1 MDVLIMRI
9 LMDCSFYLSV
19 FMPLMQKGIPGLK
32 WGLTV
37 LLAVWTSYVIRNWR
51 VRDFAGGVQDVVFL
65 EGKVLAVV
73 QIFELVI
80 LGPSGW
86 QEFCAPYVIGFVVT
100 AVMLLRAGR
109 LYMGMQGKGRFWRV
123 NGLEFLTLL
132 AVLSAITS
140 DAAKKLV
147 IGGLGVFYGK
157 LILPIL
163 MLFLKVLEKIL
174 WFMWPF
180 LTAIFSKVEIEGEYV
195 QIDNSTAQDFLALD
209 GSEMKAA
216 PEYLKVIGVILAA
229 AALGLFFWFMYRKLS
244 EAGSGGDWGN
254 RGEVRRSTM
263 AAAERKKTSGKLFEG
278 EKNVRY
284 YYRRF
289 LELCRKHGIDPDD
302 GIVTTETMYRMAADC
317 WKEEEVYLK
326 DLRSVYLDVRYGGKK
341 EEEPDRKLART
352 LYKKIKNA
360 ADQR

>member
-32 WGLTV
+32 QGLTI
-37 LLAVWTSYVIRNWR
+37 LLAAWIAYVIRNWTA
-51 VRDFAGGVQDVVFL
+51 RDFAGGVQDVAFL
-65 EGKVLAVV
+65 EGKVLAVIQV
-73 QIFELVI
+73 FELVI
-80 LGPSGW
+80 LGVNGW
-86 QEFCAPYVIGFVVT
+86 QELCVPYVIAFVVT
-100 AVMLLRAGR
+100 AIMLLRAGR
-109 LYMGMQGKGRFWRV
+109 LHMGIQEKGHFWSV
-123 NGLEFLTLL
+123 NGLEFLALLGTLF
-132 AVLSAITS
+132 VVTS

-147 IGGLGVFYGK
+147 IGGLGIFYGK
-157 LILPIL
+157 LILPVL
-163 MLFLKVLEKIL
+163 LLFLKILEKIL
-174 WFMWPF
+174 WFLWPF
-180 LTAIFSKVEIEGEYV
+180 LTAIFSKVEIDGEYV
-195 QIDNSTAQDFLALD
+195 QIDNSTAQDLLTLD

-216 PEYLKVIGVILAA
+216 PGYLKVIGAVFAA
-229 AALGLFFWFMYRKLS
+229 AALILFFRFMCRKLS
-244 EAGSGGDWGN
+244 EAGSGKDRGN

-263 AAAERKKTSGKLFEG
+263 SAAERKKTSGNFFDG

-341 EEEPDRKLART
+341 DEEPDRKLAKT
-352 LYKKIKNA
+352 LYKRIKDV
-360 ADQR
+360 ADKR